1 MRVWLSLF
9 VKVLGI
15 VKGMTQLPTVDEAL
29 QRARQAQE
37 ERLKTIQ
44 ALVEARQHVHDVRE
58 ETAREL
64 SELQAQIKERIAA
77 AEKADRQA
85 FAAAKRGGWTVQ
97 ELRKIGLPEPGRTTR
112 TKRQP
117 TRKNDVK
124 PEEQ

>member
-1 MRVWLSLF
+1 
-9 VKVLGI
+9 
-15 VKGMTQLPTVDEAL
+15 MTKLPSVDEAL

-44 ALVEARQHVHDVRE
+44 VLVEARQHVHDVRE

-64 SELQAQIKERIAA
+64 AELQAEIKERIAV

-85 FAAAKRGGWTVQ
+85 FAAAKKGGWTDQ